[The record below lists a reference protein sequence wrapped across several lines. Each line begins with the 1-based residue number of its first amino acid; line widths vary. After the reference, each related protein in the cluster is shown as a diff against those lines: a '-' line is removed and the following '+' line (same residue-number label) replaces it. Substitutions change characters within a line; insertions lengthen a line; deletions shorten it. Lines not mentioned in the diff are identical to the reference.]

1 VALGGKGL
9 TVREEIERRAGFT
22 SAVLDYFMAHPLEWI
37 DVHTLAH
44 VAGFAAWR
52 TRVSDAR
59 KVVKRDGGDIL
70 WNHEPRNSCY
80 RYHPQAPIGRDAGE
94 QVQRCW
100 DTDGPF
106 TALEMSALNQQ
117 VLRFK

>member
-1 VALGGKGL
+1 M
-9 TVREEIERRAGFT
+9 REEIERRATFT

-59 KVVKRDGGDIL
+59 KVVKRDGGDIV
-70 WNHEPRNSCY
+70 WNGESRNSCY
-80 RYHPQAPIGRDAGE
+80 RYHPQAPLGRDAGE
-94 QVQRCW
+94 QVPREW
-100 DTDGPF
+100 NTDGPY
-106 TALEMSALNQQ
+106 TSIDVGPDGQM
-117 VLRFK
+117 VMRFK